1 MHAIS
6 KIKIGEIR
14 SILHYTGFMCIF
26 LGLIMLVPILVAL
39 IYGEYKY
46 ILPFVY
52 SAIISIF
59 IGFIFYMIFNKEEEL
74 SLRSSMIFSTGIWLV
89 ACALSALPFYFSG
102 DLTYLDGYFE
112 AMSGYTTTGFSMY
125 SNLDVAAFTMDFWR
139 GFMQW
144 LGGIGIIVLALTILS
159 SPAVNIMRMY
169 SAEGRS
175 ERIRPSIRHTARI
188 ILYI

>member
-59 IGFIFYMIFNKEEEL
+59 IGFIFYMIFNKEE
-74 SLRSSMIFSTGIWLV
+74 
-89 ACALSALPFYFSG
+89 
-102 DLTYLDGYFE
+102 
-112 AMSGYTTTGFSMY
+112 
-125 SNLDVAAFTMDFWR
+125 
-139 GFMQW
+139 
-144 LGGIGIIVLALTILS
+144 
-159 SPAVNIMRMY
+159 
-169 SAEGRS
+169 
-175 ERIRPSIRHTARI
+175 
-188 ILYI
+188 